1 MISARSLWKKVRPI
15 VVVLLILFVCIQFV
29 RPRLDNPPVTGDFK
43 APADVK
49 AVIRRACY
57 DCHSNETHLAWFDLP
72 APAYWL
78 VADHVKKG
86 RMVLNFSNW
95 DSLPKGQ
102 QLGKLY
108 ESLNQIEYNV
118 MPLSQ
123 YTAFHHG
130 GRVSPEEVALLR
142 QYLLSLTP
150 RAMPDTV
157 KQRASA
163 EQYEKW
169 ILEAVGSRGS
179 VADEYDGV
187 GYADLAGFRNWT
199 AVSTTERF
207 DNGTM
212 RLILGNAV
220 VERAIREGHT
230 NPWPK
235 GAVFAKVAWDQLP
248 DSAGEIRTGAFKQV
262 EFMIR
267 DGQKYSTTGGWG
279 WARWVGGLGL
289 KPYGHDPSFT
299 MECINCHKPMASND
313 QTFTIPLADTLELA
327 ATDTLRLAG
336 ADTLRPMMGK
346 VITTLAHPGEGT
358 MSTLYGN
365 DAAVK
370 DARAG
375 KPYSTGAVVTLVTW
389 EQRDDPHWFG
399 GRIPAAVRTVEVVK
413 YTGAGAAYS
422 GNENASGQARI
433 SYIAGLKAAVLP

>member
-1 MISARSLWKKVRPI
+1 MFSLRSFRKKVRPV
-15 VVVLLILFVCIQFV
+15 VVVLFILFVCIQFV
-29 RPRLDNPPVTGDFK
+29 RPGLDNPPVTGDFK

-86 RMVLNFSNW
+86 RKVLNFSNW
-95 DSLPKGQ
+95 DSLSKGQ

-108 ESLNQIEYNV
+108 ESLNQIEYDV

-123 YTAFHHG
+123 YTAFHHR

-142 QYLLSLTP
+142 QYLLSQTP
-150 RAMPDTV
+150 RVAPDTA
-157 KQRASA
+157 KQRASV

-169 ILEAVGSRGS
+169 ILSAVGSRGPI
-179 VADEYDGV
+179 ADEYNGV
-187 GYADLAGFRNWT
+187 GYSDLAGFRDWT
-199 AVSTTERF
+199 AVSTTERY
-207 DNGTM
+207 DNGTF

-279 WARWVGGLGL
+279 WARWVGGLGM
-289 KPYGHDPSFT
+289 KPYGHGASFT
-299 MECINCHKPMASND
+299 MECINCHKPMLPND
-313 QTFTIPLADTLELA
+313 QTFTIPLADTLSLA
-327 ATDTLRLAG
+327 EVGT
-336 ADTLRPMMGK
+336 DTLRPMMGQ
-346 VITTLAHPGEGT
+346 VITTVARPGEGT

-365 DAAVK
+365 AVAIKNARTGKGYAA
-370 DARAG
+370 
-375 KPYSTGAVVTLVTW
+375 GAVVSLVTW

-399 GRIPAAVRTVEVVK
+399 GRIPAAVRSIEVVN
-413 YTGAGAAYS
+413 YGGAGPAYRMYR
-422 GNENASGQARI
+422 GNGNVSEQARI

>member
-1 MISARSLWKKVRPI
+1 MISVRSVWKKLRPI

-29 RPRLDNPPVTGDFK
+29 RPGLDNPPVTGDFK

-49 AVIRRACY
+49 AVIQRACY
-57 DCHSNETHLAWFDLP
+57 DCHSNETHLAWFDMP

-86 RMVLNFSNW
+86 RKVLNFSNW
-95 DSLPKGQ
+95 DSLSKGQ

-130 GRVSPEEVALLR
+130 GRVTPEEIALLR

-150 RAMPDTV
+150 RVAPDTA
-157 KQRASA
+157 KQRASV

-169 ILEAVGSRGS
+169 IIEAVGSRGP
-179 VADEYDGV
+179 VADEYNGI
-187 GYADLAGFRNWT
+187 GYSDLAGFRNWT
-199 AVSTTERF
+199 AISTTERY
-207 DNGTM
+207 DNGTL
-212 RLILGNAV
+212 RLILGNDV

-279 WARWVGGLGL
+279 WARWVGGLGM
-289 KPYGHDPSFT
+289 KPYGKDASFT
-299 MECINCHKPMASND
+299 MECINCHKPMQPND
-313 QTFTIPLADTLELA
+313 QTFTIPLADTLAVNGL
-327 ATDTLRLAG
+327 G
-336 ADTLRPMMGK
+336 ASDTLRPMTGK
-346 VITTLAHPGEGT
+346 VITTVVHQREGS

-365 DAAVK
+365 DVAIK

-375 KPYSTGAVVTLVTW
+375 RPYSVGAVVTLVTW

-399 GRIPAAVRTVEVVK
+399 GRIPAAVHAVEVVRYMDGGPSYQSDK
-413 YTGAGAAYS
+413 GS
-422 GNENASGQARI
+422 ELVKEARI

>member
-1 MISARSLWKKVRPI
+1 MISARSLWKKVRPV

-43 APADVK
+43 APAEVK
-49 AVIRRACY
+49 AVIQRACY

-95 DSLPKGQ
+95 DSLSKGQ

-130 GRVSPEEVALLR
+130 GKVSPEEVALFR

-150 RAMPDTV
+150 RAAPDTV
-157 KQRASA
+157 KQRASL

-169 ILEAVGSRGS
+169 IVDAVGKRGD
-179 VADEYDGV
+179 VLDEYNGV
-187 GYADLAGFRNWT
+187 GYADLAGFRDWT

-279 WARWVGGLGL
+279 WARWVGGLGM
-289 KPYGHDPSFT
+289 KPYGHDASFT

-313 QTFTIPLADTLELA
+313 QTFTIPNADTLVVVA
-327 ATDTLRLAG
+327 SDS
-336 ADTLRPMMGK
+336 LRPMMGK
-346 VITTLAHPGEGT
+346 VITTVAHPGEGS

-365 DAAVK
+365 DVAIK

-375 KPYSTGAVVTLVTW
+375 KAYSAGAVVTLVTW

-399 GRIPAAVRTVEVVK
+399 GRIPAAVRSVEVIK
-413 YTGAGAAYS
+413 YGEASDTYSAYNGAGVEIKNNS
-422 GNENASGQARI
+422 GLERER
-433 SYIAGLKAAVLP
+433 YIVGLKAAVLP